1 MGGACGT
8 YGREEKCL
16 RGLRWGKL
24 KVRVGLENQAVDGG
38 ILKWLLKRYDGIF
51 ISIGWFL
58 GVWILCADVSEHT
71 VCSIFIGS
79 VRRNNGCGKGT
90 KMEQGVAE
98 IRIPEN
104 HPKERIRY
112 SEDGECLKSRIQR
125 KVGTDWSGRD
135 GESMLNLV
143 LNRRVP

>member
-1 MGGACGT
+1 
-8 YGREEKCL
+8 
-16 RGLRWGKL
+16 
-24 KVRVGLENQAVDGG
+24 
-38 ILKWLLKRYDGIF
+38 
-51 ISIGWFL
+51 
-58 GVWILCADVSEHT
+58 
-71 VCSIFIGS
+71 
-79 VRRNNGCGKGT
+79 
-90 KMEQGVAE
+90 MEQGVAE